1 MIRLFMY
8 GLDILI
14 SLEEARILYKTGGK
28 KPQTKVPLASCRPV
42 VAVLDV
48 EEEEGPRHEHAQDG
62 DGGQD
67 AVERHVDVAPL

>member
-1 MIRLFMY
+1 MY

-14 SLEEARILYKTGGK
+14 SLEEVRILYKTGAK
-28 KPQTKVPLASCRPV
+28 NPPNKPQTKVLVPFCRPV
-42 VAVLDV
+42 IAVLDV

-67 AVERHVDVAPL
+67 AVERHIDVAPL

>member
-14 SLEEARILYKTGGK
+14 SLEEARILYKTGAQK
-28 KPQTKVPLASCRPV
+28 TQSKVPFPFCRPV
-42 VAVLDV
+42 IAVLDV
-48 EEEEGPRHEHAQDG
+48 EEEESPCHEHAQDG